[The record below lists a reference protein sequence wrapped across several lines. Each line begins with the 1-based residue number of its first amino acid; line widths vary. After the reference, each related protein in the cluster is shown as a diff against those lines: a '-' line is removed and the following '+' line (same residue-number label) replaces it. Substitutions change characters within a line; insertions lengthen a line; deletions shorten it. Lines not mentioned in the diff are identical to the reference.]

1 MLFVVGSFLW
11 EKVRR
16 QIDGHGE
23 DDGGV
28 VLGGD
33 AVQRLKIAQLKQRQN
48 KVKISLIARDAFFSI
63 GGAAACKWG
72 ANV

>member
-48 KVKISLIARDAFFSI
+48 KVKISLT
-63 GGAAACKWG
+63 
-72 ANV
+72 